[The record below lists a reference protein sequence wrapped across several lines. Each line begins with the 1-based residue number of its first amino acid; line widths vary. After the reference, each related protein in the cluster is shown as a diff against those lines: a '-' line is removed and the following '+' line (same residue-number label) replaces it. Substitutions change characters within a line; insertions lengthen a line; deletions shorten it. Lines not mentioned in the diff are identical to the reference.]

1 MPDVRLIAITLAV
14 KTKLLQ
20 DKTYFLKKKIT
31 MTIKRLR
38 QLGMMSLA
46 VLFLAAC
53 GQKGPLFMPE
63 EEPEKQLENQKVEED
78 QEAKGEDQ

>member
-1 MPDVRLIAITLAV
+1 
-14 KTKLLQ
+14 
-20 DKTYFLKKKIT
+20 

-46 VLFLAAC
+46 VLVLAAC

-63 EEPEKQLENQKVEED
+63 EEPEKQSENQEVEED

>member
-1 MPDVRLIAITLAV
+1 MSLAV

-20 DKTYFLKKKIT
+20 DKAYFLKKTIK

-38 QLGMMSLA
+38 QLGIMSLA
-46 VLFLAAC
+46 VVFLAAC

-63 EEPEKQLENQKVEED
+63 EEPEKPTENQKVEES
-78 QEAKGEDQ
+78 QSSEEEDQ